1 MNKDILSFISI
12 ELVQSAKIIIF
23 RLHFFNMCLHT
34 LKSGSIFALWQQ
46 ITTEVFFWKIMM
58 DKISY
63 TIILINILQE
73 QFIVLKQHQ
82 NLTLLKSGHYKS
94 ASCSIYSSG
103 VINQDILLKNFN
115 AFNVKCQMLY
125 HMLLGFPFGD
135 IHKPRGQLRGEGVSQ
150 MTIL

>member
-1 MNKDILSFISI
+1 MSFISI
-12 ELVQSAKIIIF
+12 ELVQSAKTIIF
-23 RLHFFNMCLHT
+23 RFHFYNMCLHT

-46 ITTEVFFWKIMM
+46 IATEVFFVERSWWIKICF
-58 DKISY
+58 DKHSSRTVY
-63 TIILINILQE
+63 CPKTALELD
-73 QFIVLKQHQ
+73 FI
-82 NLTLLKSGHYKS
+82 KSGHFKI

-135 IHKPRGQLRGEGVSQ
+135 FHKPRGQLMGEAAQ
-150 MTIL
+150 PNDHFIT